1 MVLSGKMELNGV
13 NPFTSMAEG
22 RLISPHHRGN
32 SNYSLQK
39 PKSSQKGCI
48 TSCGSC
54 RIGPSWERLAFS
66 FRALRAPL
74 HLLHRATAAR
84 VRDGVAGEQ
93 GQSSRSLKGLFC
105 FTFYK

>member
-13 NPFTSMAEG
+13 NPFTSTAEG

-39 PKSSQKGCI
+39 PKSSQKACI
-48 TSCGSC
+48 TSCGCC
-54 RIGPSWERLAFS
+54 RIRPSWERLAFS

-84 VRDGVAGEQ
+84 VQDGVAGEQ
-93 GQSSRSLKGLFC
+93 GEAQGH
-105 FTFYK
+105 

>member
-13 NPFTSMAEG
+13 NPFTSTAEG

-93 GQSSRSLKGLFC
+93 GQSSGSLKGLFC